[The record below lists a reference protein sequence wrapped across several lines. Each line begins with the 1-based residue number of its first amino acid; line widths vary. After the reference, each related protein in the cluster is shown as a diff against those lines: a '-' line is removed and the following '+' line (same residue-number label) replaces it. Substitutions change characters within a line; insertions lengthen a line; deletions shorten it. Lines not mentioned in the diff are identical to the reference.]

1 MFLPFVLVSRLSF
14 DRLHAYNNLRSRGF
28 LFHVHYTQS
37 SAAIGRKNDL
47 VEKIAS
53 SYVKNNEVL
62 LHIVDEC
69 PRSFHIVYLV
79 RRDVPFMKDI
89 DRIITIFVESGIV
102 NSWFMHAKPFR
113 PISDYHHGKDPHKV
127 FTMKNVVIA
136 FLCLAIGLTASAVVF
151 IAELVYFHKIAKA
164 PKTIA
169 SRYPRRPLFT
179 KQF

>member
-1 MFLPFVLVSRLSF
+1 MSK
-14 DRLHAYNNLRSRGF
+14 
-28 LFHVHYTQS
+28 S

-62 LHIVDEC
+62 LHIVEEC

-79 RRDVPFMKDI
+79 RRDVPFMYTI
-89 DRIITIFVESGIV
+89 NRIITIFVESGIV

-113 PISDYHHGKDPHKV
+113 PISDYHHRKDSHKV

-136 FLCLAIGLTASAVVF
+136 FLCLMIGLIVSGIAFV
-151 IAELVYFHKIAKA
+151 AELIYFHKFTSPEIAL
-164 PKTIA
+164 TG
-169 SRYPRRPLFT
+169 RYPRKPLLTRTF
-179 KQF
+179 